1 MEKYILSNMERKNF
15 SKAVNEIY
23 LTTDYNHRQ
32 YPEYFKW
39 FFQKSI
45 PRIFNRTGEM
55 IFFLNGLTIGGLAI
69 LKNDIDE
76 KKICTLL
83 ISEEFRK
90 KGYGK
95 LLLEDSFEFLG
106 TSKPL
111 ITIPAFS
118 VDDFSSIITAYDWKE
133 TSRTSEY
140 LSQEIIFNGFR
151 NVSL

>member
-83 ISEEFRK
+83 ISEEFRN

-140 LSQEIIFNGFR
+140 LSQEIIFNDFR